1 MDKTIRVFSLL
12 TLALTTAAGQA
23 MLEHSLAA
31 GGASAGAAAGKGAS
45 DALNRLGGLLGAAA
59 NTDEPKKDLVQEVK
73 PEKPAPKQKVASA
86 KAAAA
91 PSDAGATAIAVGSGV
106 YYPEPRTLTQYHE
119 SSAPVPVR
127 APIYVERR
135 QARSEDLARVAP
147 GMSRSEVLAM
157 GAFASRISIP
167 EDDGHFLEVLHYDR
181 TTVRVEDGKVISVGR
196 N

>member
-1 MDKTIRVFSLL
+1 MDKTIRVFLLL
-12 TLALTTAAGQA
+12 TLALTTASAQA
-23 MLEHSLAA
+23 MLEHALAA
-31 GGASAGAAAGKGAS
+31 GGASAGAVVGKGAS
-45 DALNRLGGLLGAAA
+45 DTLNGLSGLLGKAAT
-59 NTDEPKKDLVQEVK
+59 TDEPKKELVKEVK

-106 YYPEPRTLTQYHE
+106 YFPEPRTANQARE

-127 APIYVERR
+127 APVEVQPR
-135 QARSEDLARVAP
+135 QPRSEDLARVTP
-147 GMSRSEVLAM
+147 GMSRSDVLAM
-157 GAFASRISIP
+157 GAFAARITIP
-167 EDDGHFLEVLHYDR
+167 EDDGHFLEVLQYDR